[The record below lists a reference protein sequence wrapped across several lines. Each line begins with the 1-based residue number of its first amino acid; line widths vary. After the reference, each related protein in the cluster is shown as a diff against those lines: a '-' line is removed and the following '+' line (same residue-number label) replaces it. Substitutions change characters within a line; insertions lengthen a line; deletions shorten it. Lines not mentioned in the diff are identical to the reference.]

1 MVVLKFGGSSV
12 ATASALARVRG
23 IVTRERRQR
32 VVVVSALAGVTDR
45 LVAAAARAGSRDLD
59 EALAALRDLRARHSS
74 LAGVVRH
81 QGARD
86 ALLGQLDR
94 GWSDVE
100 TLLHAAALLGT
111 CVPSAADA
119 IVAHGEL
126 ASSRLVAAF
135 LRDGGLQAEWVDART
150 VVATDTRHQHATP
163 LVEATAAR
171 AARVVTPLLEC
182 GVIPVLGGFIGATPE
197 GTTSTL
203 GRGGSDYSASLI
215 GACLGADEI
224 QIWTDVDGML
234 TADPGVFGRAVPVD
248 RLSFS
253 EASALSHFGAKVL
266 CPLAL
271 LPAIDADISVR
282 ILNSRHA
289 TRRGTLVTGRPVRRA
304 APLAGIACRPDLCV
318 LEVRLASDASR
329 PASLA
334 DVFGACAR
342 AGVAVHLSAVSDA
355 SVSVVID
362 EDRGADDVDA
372 LLAPGRD
379 VRRHSGLALIA
390 VVGDRLRHDPCE
402 SARVFSA
409 LDGIPLH
416 LVSRT
421 SGSNHLAVVVDQ
433 SDLAFATATLHE
445 RFFYRGDAAGS
456 ADEPDGAVDQCEVPG
471 TAIRQEIS
479 A

>member
-12 ATASALARVRG
+12 ATATALARVRG

-45 LVAAAARAGSRDLD
+45 LVAVAARAGSRDLG
-59 EALAALRDLRARHSS
+59 EALAAFRDLRARHSS

-100 TLLHAAALLGT
+100 TLLRAAALLGT

-150 VVATDTRHQHATP
+150 VVATATRHQHATP

-171 AARVVTPLLEC
+171 AARVVTPLLDR

-197 GTTSTL
+197 GTTTTL

-215 GACLGADEI
+215 GACLNADEI

-234 TADPGVFGRAVPVD
+234 TADPRVFGRAVPVD

-253 EASALSHFGAKVL
+253 EASALAHFGAKVL
-266 CPLAL
+266 HPLTVV
-271 LPAIDADISVR
+271 PAIEADIPVR
-282 ILNSRHA
+282 ILNANHA
-289 TRRGTLVTGRPVRRA
+289 TRRGTLVTGRAVRRA
-304 APLAGIACRPDLCV
+304 ARLAGIACRSDVCV
-318 LEVRLASDASR
+318 LEVRLPSDASR

-342 AGVAVHLSAVSDA
+342 AGVAVHLTAVSDV
-355 SVSVVID
+355 SVSIAID
-362 EDRGADDVDA
+362 EGPGADIVA
-372 LLAPGRD
+372 AQIAPGLE
-379 VRRHSGLALIA
+379 VRRRGELALMA
-390 VVGDRLRHDPCE
+390 VVGDRLKHDPCE
-402 SARVFSA
+402 GAKVFSA

-416 LVSRT
+416 LFSRT
-421 SGSNHLAVVVDQ
+421 PGSGHVAVVVDR
-433 SDLAFATATLHE
+433 SNLACATATLHE
-445 RFFYRGDAAGS
+445 RFFERCDDAGAAG
-456 ADEPDGAVDQCEVPG
+456 DQGGGVDQFEV
-471 TAIRQEIS
+471 AAASARQEIS

>member
-12 ATASALARVRG
+12 ATASALARVRD
-23 IVTRERRQR
+23 IVARARRPR

-45 LVAAAARAGSRDLD
+45 LVTAAARAGARDLD
-59 EALAALRDLRARHSS
+59 AAFSALHDLRARHAS
-74 LAGVVRH
+74 LAGVVRDP
-81 QGARD
+81 ADRET
-86 ALLGQLDR
+86 LLGQLDQ
-94 GWSDVE
+94 GWSDVD
-100 TLLHAAALLGT
+100 TLLRAAALVKACSPAST
-111 CVPSAADA
+111 DA
-119 IVAHGEL
+119 VVAHGEL
-126 ASSRLVAAF
+126 ASSRVVAAF
-135 LRDGGLQAEWVDART
+135 FRDCGLPAKWVDART
-150 VVATDTRHQHATP
+150 VVATDARHQHATP
-163 LVEATAAR
+163 LREETATR
-171 AARVVTPLLEC
+171 AAGVLKPLLEC

-234 TADPGVFGRAVPVD
+234 TADPRVFGRAVPVD

-271 LPAIDADISVR
+271 TPAIDADISVR

-304 APLAGIACRPDLCV
+304 APLAAIACRPDLCV

-342 AGVAVHLSAVSDA
+342 AGVAVHLSAVSDV
-355 SVSVVID
+355 SVSVAVD
-362 EDRGADDVDA
+362 EGHAVDNVVTQI
-372 LLAPGRD
+372 APGLD

-409 LDGIPLH
+409 LDRIPLH

-421 SGSNHLAVVVDQ
+421 PGSNHLAVVVDQ
-433 SDLAFATATLHE
+433 SDLAFATATLHQ
-445 RFFYRGDAAGS
+445 RFFDRGDAAGY

-471 TAIRQEIS
+471 TSIRQELS